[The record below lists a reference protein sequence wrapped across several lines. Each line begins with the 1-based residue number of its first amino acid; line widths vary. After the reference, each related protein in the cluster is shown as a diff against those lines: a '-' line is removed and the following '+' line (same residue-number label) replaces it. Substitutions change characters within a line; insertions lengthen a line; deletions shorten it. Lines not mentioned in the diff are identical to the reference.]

1 MILRTLAEA
10 GWGCVPQVLFPEG
23 QEVTMTLFRSG
34 KNPQMVIYSGTVV
47 RCYPK
52 APGGCRTNIEM
63 TINEVDDVCDTQGMH
78 QVIFYG
84 NHARALKTFCQLQRI
99 EAVS

>member
-1 MILRTLAEA
+1 MALYLS
-10 GWGCVPQVLFPEG
+10 G
-23 QEVTMTLFRSG
+23 QT
-34 KNPQMVIYSGTVV
+34 PQMLIYGGQVV

-63 TINEVDDVCDTQGMH
+63 TINELDDVCDVQGMH
-78 QVIFYG
+78 QAIFYG
-84 NHARALKTFCQLQRI
+84 NHTQALRTFCQLYEI